1 MKEILA
7 WLMIWLGTNTYFN
20 ADHPQ
25 PNVVLLP
32 QAEMNALYYQDND
45 HEPDSLMGLYDKE
58 RDLII
63 LPDDWDHTDPFDV
76 SVLLHEL
83 VHYLQDV
90 NGMTFEC
97 TAEMEKDAWPIQETF
112 LKKVYDYDWEYD
124 KLWYLMI
131 SNCDPEY
138 FLF

>member
-32 QAEMNALYYQDND
+32 QAEMNALYYKDND

-63 LPDDWDHTDPFDV
+63 LPDDWLSLIH
-76 SVLLHEL
+76 
-83 VHYLQDV
+83 
-90 NGMTFEC
+90 
-97 TAEMEKDAWPIQETF
+97 
-112 LKKVYDYDWEYD
+112 
-124 KLWYLMI
+124 I
-131 SNCDPEY
+131 SEPTRR
-138 FLF
+138 